1 MAKISDV
8 EIARLARAAGFKHEA
23 PIRGAG
29 IASVAPGGGELV
41 VMVAVAL
48 AESRGESTAF
58 NPRGRD
64 LSYGLWQIN
73 MLDSPGQ
80 PLGTYRRQKYGLSK
94 NDDLFH
100 PATNA
105 RVAYGV
111 YSTEGSLGVKHWSVW
126 NSKSYAFYLTRARK
140 AVAAAGED
148 VPEGSPGW
156 EDIPGG
162 ESVEDGINS
171 ITDAVK
177 GIANF
182 FTWISDGKNWVRV
195 GLFLGGGVLLLGG
208 LIFAFGKEA
217 DIKQAASLLPA
228 GKALKSAAG
237 K

>member
-8 EIARLARAAGFKHEA
+8 EIARYARAAGFKHGA
-23 PIRGAG
+23 PIRGSG

-41 VMVAVAL
+41 IMVAVAL
-48 AESRGESTAF
+48 AESRGDTHAF
-58 NPRGRD
+58 NDKGRD
-64 LSYGLWQIN
+64 LSYGLWQVN
-73 MLDSPGQ
+73 MLGD
-80 PLGTYRRQKYGLSK
+80 LGPYRRQKYGLST
-94 NDDLFH
+94 NDQLFS

-105 RVAYGV
+105 RVAYGI

-126 NSKSYAFYLTRARK
+126 NSKAYAFYLTRARK
-140 AVAAAGED
+140 AVREAGED
-148 VPEGSPGW
+148 VPEGDPGW

-195 GLFLGGGVLLLGG
+195 GLFLGGGTLLLGG

-217 DIKQAASLLPA
+217 DISQAAKLLPA
-228 GKALKSAAG
+228 GRAIKKAAG